1 MNRNYRAQG
10 RSTAHILQLFNKK
23 ANKPEVEEEKTLDS
37 QESLDGSHSALSSQK
52 EVTTVINDDKINDS

>member
-23 ANKPEVEEEKTLDS
+23 ENKYEADEVKSSDS
-37 QESLDGSHSALSSQK
+37 QESSQSTSSQK
-52 EVTTVINDDKINDS
+52 NLTENDKSNDL